1 MSVPKSNVLKCNGGF
16 LAQADVPVNSPHQ
29 EQTTNVNVL
38 VNPYKSE
45 NTEINKENEH
55 LSTTEYYP
63 QINFPTKSDFNVNDI
78 KERDINTA
86 NIQLEELQKLTSDQK
101 NLIDALNIMLDAYE
115 NNPLIINKYVICNY
129 SSLKKLIKL
138 LTSSDKV
145 EINVLDAEINCGC
158 KPKYFIINK
167 IIITKN
173 NETFNLKYNFPDVI
187 QFLDKHKISYKL
199 YC

>member
-1 MSVPKSNVLKCNGGF
+1 MSVPKSNILKCNGGF

-45 NTEINKENEH
+45 NSETNKETEN

-78 KERDINTA
+78 KERDISSA
-86 NIQLEELQKLTSDQK
+86 NAQLEELQKLTSDQK
-101 NLIDALNIMLDAYE
+101 NLIDALNIMLDMYE
-115 NNPLIINKYVICNY
+115 NNPLIINKYVVGKY

-145 EINVLDAEINCGC
+145 EINYIDAEINCGC

-187 QFLDKHKISYKL
+187 QFLDQHKISYKI

>member
-1 MSVPKSNVLKCNGGF
+1 MSVPKSNILKCNGGF

-45 NTEINKENEH
+45 NSETNKEAEN

-78 KERDINTA
+78 KERDINSA
-86 NIQLEELQKLTSDQK
+86 NIQLEELQKLISDQK
-101 NLIDALNIMLDAYE
+101 NLIDALNIMLDMYE
-115 NNPLIINKYVICNY
+115 NNPLIINKYVVGKY

-145 EINVLDAEINCGC
+145 EITCIDAEINCGC

-187 QFLDKHKISYKL
+187 QFLDQHKISYKI